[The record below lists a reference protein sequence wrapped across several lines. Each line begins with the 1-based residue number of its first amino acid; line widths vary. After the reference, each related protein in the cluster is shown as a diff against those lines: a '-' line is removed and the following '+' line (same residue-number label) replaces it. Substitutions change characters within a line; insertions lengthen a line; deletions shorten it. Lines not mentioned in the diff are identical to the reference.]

1 MVVTSVAVLLVFA
14 AFVMVAACAAVP
26 AFAGL
31 FERFPCDG
39 PEFFALIFIT
49 CCHLVDRIG
58 RFSFLFDMVTTFQI
72 IVAEQSTI

>member
-1 MVVTSVAVLLVFA
+1 MVITSVTVLLILA
-14 AFVMVAACAAVP
+14 AFVMVTACTAVP

-39 PEFFALIFIT
+39 PEFFALIFIA
-49 CCHLVDRIG
+49 CRHLVDRVG
-58 RFSFLFDMVTTFQI
+58 RFALFFDMVATFQI